1 MASGGRTPDA
11 CQTADIH
18 REIRG
23 VMNGQF
29 LLAIDQG
36 TSSSRTVI
44 YDHEAHVVASEQQE
58 FPQLYPKPGWVE
70 HDPEA
75 IWASV
80 RDVTRGAM
88 QKAGVDAS
96 GIAAIGITNQR
107 ETTVIWDRES
117 GEPVYN
123 AIVWQDRRTAAY
135 CQAKKNDGLDPTV
148 TAKTGLRLD
157 PYFSGTKVAW
167 ILDHVDGVR
176 ARAEAGKLAF
186 GTIDSFLLWRLTGGR
201 VHATDATNASRT
213 LLFNIHTQDWDDE
226 LLAMFG
232 VPRAL
237 LPEVR
242 DCAADF
248 GLAVDECI
256 GGEVPVCGIAGDQ
269 QAALIGQAGFEPG
282 MTKSTYGT
290 GCFVVANTGGEA
302 LNSDNHLLTTV
313 GMRIGGEVTFA
324 LEGSVFVAGSA
335 MQWLRDELRI
345 IDSAPESEVIASRT
359 GVVDDVYVVPA
370 FAGLGAPYWDPDARG
385 AILGLT
391 GGSSRDDIVTA
402 TLQSVAFQTV
412 DLIDAMAEDG
422 IRPSVIRVDGGMVAN
437 DWFLQFLAD
446 VIGAPVERPVNVES
460 TVLGAAYLA
469 GYQAGI
475 VESLSGIGALW
486 QCDARFEPAMEAA
499 RREQLLGGWRDAIGR
514 VRSDR

>member
-1 MASGGRTPDA
+1 MKGKY
-11 CQTADIH
+11 
-18 REIRG
+18 
-23 VMNGQF
+23 

-44 YDHEAHVVASEQQE
+44 YDHAARVVASDQQE

-75 IWASV
+75 IWSSV
-80 RDVTRGAM
+80 TAVTRGAL
-88 QKAGVDAS
+88 QKAGAGAAEIS
-96 GIAAIGITNQR
+96 AIGITNQR
-107 ETTVIWDRES
+107 ETTIIWDRDT
-117 GEPVYN
+117 GAAVYN

-135 CQAKKNDGLDPTV
+135 CQSLKDDGV
-148 TAKTGLRLD
+148 EAAVSEKTGLRLD

-167 ILDHVDGVR
+167 ILDNVAGVR
-176 ARAEAGKLAF
+176 ERAEAGRLAF
-186 GTIDSFLLWRLTGGR
+186 GTVDSFLLWRLTGGR

-226 LLAMFG
+226 LLRIFRI
-232 VPRAL
+232 PRGL

-248 GLAVDECI
+248 GVATHECL
-256 GGEVPVCGIAGDQ
+256 GGEVPVLGIAGDQ

-290 GCFVVANTGGEA
+290 GCFVVANTGGKV
-302 LNSDNHLLTTV
+302 LQSGNHLLTTV
-313 GMRIGGEVTFA
+313 GMRIGGAVTYA

-345 IDSAPESEVIASRT
+345 IDAAPESEAIASRT
-359 GVVDDVYVVPA
+359 GIVEDVHVVPA

-391 GGSSRDDIVTA
+391 RGSGRDEIVTA
-402 TLQSVAFQTV
+402 TLQSVAFQTC
-412 DLIDAMAEDG
+412 DLIDAMADDG
-422 IRPSVIRVDGGMVAN
+422 MRPSVIRVDGGMVAN
-437 DWFLQFLAD
+437 GWFLQFLAD
-446 VIGAPVERPVNVES
+446 VLDIPVERPDNVES

-469 GYQAGI
+469 GYQAGVVSSPSDI
-475 VESLSGIGALW
+475 ANLW
-486 QCDARFEPAMEAA
+486 QREALFEPAMQAGQRA
-499 RREQLLGGWRDAIGR
+499 RLLEGWQDAVRR
-514 VRSDR
+514 VRSGH